1 MKHNTPKLVFVSGA
15 SRGIGK
21 GIADW
26 FLKRG
31 YFVAYGYFKNRH
43 FEESLKKNKHF
54 LSVQVDI
61 KKRSSV
67 KKAIDR
73 AQAYFQKNID
83 IAVNNAAISQE
94 KTFATISDQ
103 DWDLMLETNLKGP
116 FIVSQEVL
124 PLMIKSNW
132 GRIINVAS
140 IGGQWGGINQIHYA
154 ASKAGLINLTMSIA
168 KTYSSFGI
176 TCNAVSPG
184 LVNTDMASREIN
196 SQEGKKKIDNIP
208 IGRIAS
214 TLEIA
219 SAVGFLASNEAA
231 YITGQTVNINGG
243 MYFG

>member
-196 SQEGKKKIDNIP
+196 SQEGKKK
-208 IGRIAS
+208 
-214 TLEIA
+214 
-219 SAVGFLASNEAA
+219 
-231 YITGQTVNINGG
+231 
-243 MYFG
+243 

>member
-31 YFVAYGYFKNRH
+31 YFVAYGYFKNRQ

-83 IAVNNAAISQE
+83 PT
-94 KTFATISDQ
+94 K
-103 DWDLMLETNLKGP
+103 
-116 FIVSQEVL
+116 
-124 PLMIKSNW
+124 
-132 GRIINVAS
+132 
-140 IGGQWGGINQIHYA
+140 
-154 ASKAGLINLTMSIA
+154 
-168 KTYSSFGI
+168 
-176 TCNAVSPG
+176 
-184 LVNTDMASREIN
+184 
-196 SQEGKKKIDNIP
+196 
-208 IGRIAS
+208 
-214 TLEIA
+214 
-219 SAVGFLASNEAA
+219 
-231 YITGQTVNINGG
+231 
-243 MYFG
+243 